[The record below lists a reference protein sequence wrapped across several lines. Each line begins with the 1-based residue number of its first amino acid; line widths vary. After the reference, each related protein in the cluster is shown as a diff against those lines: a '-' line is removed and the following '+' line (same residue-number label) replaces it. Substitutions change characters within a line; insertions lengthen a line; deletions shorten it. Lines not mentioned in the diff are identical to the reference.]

1 MAQGRVE
8 SLRSRLP
15 VKFSAFNLPD
25 LPFYFMRN
33 PPPGFWAKV
42 WRLASRVP
50 APDPRPQTPEPKP
63 TPDPNPP
70 MNKNPFPQRLTAVRC
85 LAVFLFVLLAFGCA
99 EASAADSVKRPA
111 NILFLVADEYRHDC
125 LGVAG
130 HPIVKT
136 PNFDKLAREG
146 VRFTHA
152 YVASPVCSP
161 SRATLFTGRY
171 PQVHGVKQ
179 NNFPFNAGEVA
190 LPKLLRVQGY
200 TTGMAGKL
208 HLQGHEDWFDHADST
223 SASGGPAYAAFLR
236 ASKQLV
242 TGSANTA
249 AVPGSLF
256 APGRT
261 PLRIGTSVL
270 PEDKYPE
277 AWEADRAIDF
287 LRAQKGADKPWF
299 FYLSMLKP
307 HSEYVIPA
315 PFDKMYAAKDM
326 PLPKT
331 FKPGGEA
338 SGDFPAGED
347 APAKDEGKRKRTTDD
362 GPGSR
367 ARLSIGDADILREV
381 TAHYYGAVTLVDKH
395 MGRVLAVLDELG
407 MRDNTIVVFTA
418 DHGNMLGE
426 RNRMFKGVMYE
437 SSARVPLLFRAPGR
451 IPAGKVS
458 DAVLDNAAVMPT
470 LLDLAGLPVPAGVQ
484 GRSLAPLMRGTGAGP
499 EAAYSYLSDKM
510 VRQGDWKLIIPL
522 GRSKSGKPELYN
534 VVKDPDEQ
542 TNLHGRPEAAAV
554 QAKLTALMEAWDAQ
568 KPPKVE
574 LPKK

>member
-1 MAQGRVE
+1 MKSSIRA
-8 SLRSRLP
+8 
-15 VKFSAFNLPD
+15 
-25 LPFYFMRN
+25 
-33 PPPGFWAKV
+33 
-42 WRLASRVP
+42 
-50 APDPRPQTPEPKP
+50 
-63 TPDPNPP
+63 
-70 MNKNPFPQRLTAVRC
+70 
-85 LAVFLFVLLAFGCA
+85 LLALLSVLGGQLFAA
-99 EASAADSVKRPA
+99 EAKRPA
-111 NILFLVADEYRHDC
+111 NILFLMADEYRHDC

-136 PNFDKLAREG
+136 PSFDRLAREG

-171 PQVHGVKQ
+171 PQVHGVTQ
-179 NNFPFNAGEVA
+179 NNLPFNDGEVA
-190 LPKLLRVQGY
+190 LPKLLRAHGY
-200 TTGMAGKL
+200 ITGMAGKL
-208 HLQGHEDWFDHADST
+208 HLQGFDDWFDHAAST
-223 SASGGPAYAAFLR
+223 NPSGGPAYQAFLR

-242 TGSANTA
+242 TGSPNTA

-256 APGRT
+256 APDKT

-277 AWEADRAIDF
+277 AWEADQAIEF
-287 LRAQKGADKPWF
+287 LRVQKGANKPWF
-299 FYLSMLKP
+299 FFLSMLKP
-307 HSEYVIPA
+307 HSEFVIPA

-326 PLPKT
+326 PLPRT
-331 FKPGGEA
+331 FKSGAEA
-338 SGDFPAGED
+338 SGDFPASEN
-347 APAKDEGKRKRTTDD
+347 AKDKAKRKRATDD

-395 MGRVLAVLDELG
+395 MGRVLAALDELG

-437 SSARVPLLFRAPGR
+437 SSARVPLLLRAPGR
-451 IPAGKVS
+451 LPAGKVS
-458 DAVLDNAAVMPT
+458 DAVLDNTTVMPT

-484 GRSLAPLMRGTGAGP
+484 AKSLAPLMRGEGPAP
-499 EAAYSYLSDKM
+499 EAAYSYLADKM
-510 VRQGDWKLIIPL
+510 VRQGDWKIIRPL
-522 GRSKSGKPELYN
+522 GRSRSGVPELYN
-534 VVKDPDEQ
+534 VTRDPDEQ
-542 TNLHGRPEAAAV
+542 TNLYGKPEAAAA
-554 QAKLTALMEAWDAQ
+554 QAKLTTLMEAWEKQ
-568 KPPKVE
+568 QPPKVE

>member
-1 MAQGRVE
+1 M
-8 SLRSRLP
+8 
-15 VKFSAFNLPD
+15 
-25 LPFYFMRN
+25 
-33 PPPGFWAKV
+33 
-42 WRLASRVP
+42 
-50 APDPRPQTPEPKP
+50 
-63 TPDPNPP
+63 
-70 MNKNPFPQRLTAVRC
+70 
-85 LAVFLFVLLAFGCA
+85 
-99 EASAADSVKRPA
+99 
-111 NILFLVADEYRHDC
+111 ADEYRHDC
-125 LGVAG
+125 LGIAG

-136 PNFDKLAREG
+136 PSFDKLAREG

-171 PQVHGVKQ
+171 PQVHGVTQ
-179 NNFPFNAGEVA
+179 NNMPFNAGEVA
-190 LPKLLRVQGY
+190 LPKLLRAHGY

-208 HLQGHEDWFDHADST
+208 HLQGFDDWFDHAEST
-223 SASGGPAYAAFLR
+223 NPSGGPAYQAFLR

-242 TGSANTA
+242 SGSPNTA

-256 APGRT
+256 APGKT

-277 AWEADRAIDF
+277 AWEADRAIEF

-299 FYLSMLKP
+299 FFLSMLKP

-338 SGDFPAGED
+338 SGDLSAGEG
-347 APAKDEGKRKRTTDD
+347 ASAKEKGKRKRATDE

-367 ARLSIGDADILREV
+367 ARLSIGDPDILREV

-437 SSARVPLLFRAPGR
+437 SSARVPLLLRAPGR

-458 DAVLDNAAVMPT
+458 DAVLDNTTVMPT

-484 GRSLAPLMRGTGAGP
+484 AKSLVPLVRGEGAGP
-499 EAAYSYLSDKM
+499 EAAYAYLADKM
-510 VRQGDWKLIIPL
+510 VRQGDWKLIVPM
-522 GRSKSGKPELYN
+522 GRSKGGGLELFN
-534 VVKDPDEQ
+534 VTRDPDEQ
-542 TNLHGRPEAAAV
+542 TNLYGKPEAAAV
-554 QAKLTALMEAWDAQ
+554 QAKLTALMAAWEKQQPA
-568 KPPKVE
+568 KVE
-574 LPKK
+574 LPRK